1 MIYKRRR
8 KIIFGVFYN
17 ERLCCSLQCFN
28 FNRCSSNSLR
38 QSALGLLSGF
48 GICFKE
54 NWEGVLAQTGEFAVS
69 IAPFTRITKY
79 TQLQNIVIQYFFRN
93 FAATKTKGFAK
104 NKKGVCFTLVFSVGN
119 YHFQKIVQKNN
130 IVVSVCFNNSECE
143 KPQTEEQI

>member
-1 MIYKRRR
+1 MNGNVAISQASTSTDACRTICGSRRWA
-8 KIIFGVFYN
+8 Y
-17 ERLCCSLQCFN
+17 CQ
-28 FNRCSSNSLR
+28 
-38 QSALGLLSGF
+38 GLASVL
-48 GICFKE
+48 KE
-54 NWEGVLAQTGEFAVS
+54 NWEGVIAQTGEFAVS

-104 NKKGVCFTLVFSVGN
+104 NKKGVCFTLVFFCWELSLSKN
-119 YHFQKIVQKNN
+119 CSKNN

>member
-1 MIYKRRR
+1 
-8 KIIFGVFYN
+8 
-17 ERLCCSLQCFN
+17 
-28 FNRCSSNSLR
+28 
-38 QSALGLLSGF
+38 LSGF

-119 YHFQKIVQKNN
+119 YHFQRIVQKQFRMWN
-130 IVVSVCFNNSECE
+130 VSNRRTDLSKNAPLFLFYNDFFAVIGC
-143 KPQTEEQI
+143 

>member
-1 MIYKRRR
+1 MNGNVAISQASTSTDACRTICGGRHRTY
-8 KIIFGVFYN
+8 
-17 ERLCCSLQCFN
+17 CQ
-28 FNRCSSNSLR
+28 
-38 QSALGLLSGF
+38 GLASVL
-48 GICFKE
+48 KE

-143 KPQTEEQI
+143 MPQTEEQI

>member
-1 MIYKRRR
+1 MNGYVVLSNASISTDARRTICGSR
-8 KIIFGVFYN
+8 RWAYCQGLASVLKKIG
-17 ERLCCSLQCFN
+17 
-28 FNRCSSNSLR
+28 
-38 QSALGLLSGF
+38 
-48 GICFKE
+48 KE
-54 NWEGVLAQTGEFAVS
+54 FLPKTGEFAVS

-143 KPQTEEQI
+143 MPQTEEQI